1 MDQAYPASS
10 ETASVWRQLTL
21 RAACTG
27 AALGAVLVP
36 CNVYSGLKIG
46 WSFNM
51 SIAAAL
57 LSMGFWGLARRG
69 LGDRV
74 PPWGLL
80 ENNINQTAASSAASI
95 ISAGL
100 VAPIPALTILTGVTL
115 DWPTLSIWLLSVS
128 LIGVLVGLALRRQML
143 EVQQLPFPA
152 GTATA
157 ETVREIYAAG
167 SEAAT
172 RIRWLLGGGL
182 LSGGVKLTVDLYA
195 RLTGS
200 LPQLGPAVGLGSLGL
215 PTVTTRSLGFLLDPS
230 LLMVGFGAIC
240 GLRVGLSMLLGAVL
254 AWGVLAPWLFASGRL
269 PVPAEATGSVF
280 GEAVEFLLW
289 PGVAMMV
296 VAALVSFGYSLPGF
310 VRSLLG
316 GQHRRQAISDA
327 VGVVDEQPKQDVGP
341 GIPWSWLAVG
351 LVAVTVATT
360 VAQTTIFGISPWMG
374 VLAVGL
380 TFGLA
385 VVAARVSGE
394 TGIPPIGALGKVT
407 QLTFGLINPASVTEN
422 LMTANVTGGAAGQ
435 CSDLLHDLK
444 TGLLVGA
451 SVRAQA
457 LAQCLGVLVGSLAGS
472 AAYLVLV
479 PDPAAMLLTPE
490 WPAPAVATWM
500 AVAELFRDG
509 LEAAPQGALAA
520 SLVGGVAGAALA
532 VLQQHLPRQ
541 WAAVL
546 PSPVS
551 IGLAFVI
558 PAWNSL
564 SLFIGA
570 VTAEVA
576 TRSGGTA
583 ARRLILPVA
592 AGLVAG
598 ESLTGVGAAVVTLL
612 LGTG

>member
-1 MDQAYPASS
+1 MDPGMPQAVGQAGDC
-10 ETASVWRQLTL
+10 RQFTL
-21 RAACTG
+21 RAVCTG
-27 AALGAVLVP
+27 AVLGAVLVP

-57 LSMGFWGLARRG
+57 LSCGFWGLARR
-69 LGDRV
+69 LGGTRV
-74 PPWGLL
+74 PAWGLL

-100 VAPIPALTILTGVTL
+100 VAPIPALAILTGR
-115 DWPTLSIWLLSVS
+115 TLSWPALSVWLLTVS
-128 LIGVLVGLALRRQML
+128 LIGVLVGVALRRQML
-143 EVQQLPFPA
+143 EVQKLPFPA

-182 LSGGVKLTVDLYA
+182 LSGGMKLLVDGWS
-195 RLTGS
+195 RWGGG
-200 LPQLGPAVGLGSLGL
+200 LPQLGPAIRLSWLGL
-215 PTVTTRSLGFLLDPS
+215 PTLTSRSLGFVLDPS

-240 GLRVGLSMLLGAVL
+240 GLRVGLSMLLGAGL

-269 PVPAEATGSVF
+269 PIPEPTAGAVF

-289 PGVAMMV
+289 PGVSLMV
-296 VAALVSFGYSLPGF
+296 TAALVSFGFSLPGF
-310 VRSLLG
+310 VRSLVRPAG
-316 GQHRRQAISDA
+316 AAANHDSRRA
-327 VGVVDEQPKQDVGP
+327 VGNDSVGQDVGP
-341 GIPWSWLAVG
+341 GVPMRWLIVG
-351 LVAVTVATT
+351 FVVITLAAT
-360 VAQTTIFGISPWMG
+360 VAQVQFFGIAPAMG
-374 VLAVGL
+374 VLAVVL
-380 TFGLA
+380 TFALA

-407 QLTFGLINPASVTEN
+407 QLTFGLIHPASVTQN

-444 TGLLVGA
+444 TGQLLGA
-451 SVRAQA
+451 SLRAQA
-457 LAQCLGVLVGSLAGS
+457 LAQCLGVVVGSLAGS

-479 PDPAAMLLTPE
+479 PNPAEMLLTPE

-509 LEAAPQGALAA
+509 LEAAPQGAVVASVFGGLAGGVLATLQQVLPQRLAA
-520 SLVGGVAGAALA
+520 A
-532 VLQQHLPRQ
+532 V
-541 WAAVL
+541 

-564 SLFIGA
+564 SLFLGA
-570 VTAEVA
+570 VAAEAA
-576 TRSGGTA
+576 TRAGGSS
-583 ARRLILPVA
+583 ARRLIMPVA

-598 ESLTGVGAAVVTLL
+598 ESLTGVGSAIVSILFA
-612 LGTG
+612 GS

>member
-1 MDQAYPASS
+1 MRS
-10 ETASVWRQLTL
+10 EICQNGARVGDCRQFTL
-21 RAACTG
+21 RAICTG
-27 AALGAVLVP
+27 AVLGAVLVP

-57 LSMGFWGLARRG
+57 LSCGFWGVTQRLVG
-69 LGDRV
+69 SRV
-74 PPWGLL
+74 PAWGLL

-100 VAPIPALTILTGVTL
+100 VAPIPALAILTGR
-115 DWPTLSIWLLSVS
+115 TLSWPALSLWLLTVS
-128 LIGVLVGLALRRQML
+128 LIGVLVGVALRRQML
-143 EVQQLPFPA
+143 EVQKLPFPA

-172 RIRWLLGGGL
+172 RVRWLLGGGL
-182 LSGGVKLTVDLYA
+182 LSGSLKLIVDGLS
-195 RLTGS
+195 RWSGH
-200 LPQLGPAVGLGSLGL
+200 LPHLGPAIRLNAIGL
-215 PTVTTRSLGFLLDPS
+215 PDLTTRSLGFVLDPS

-240 GLRVGLSMLLGAVL
+240 GLRVGVSMLLGAGL
-254 AWGVLAPWLFASGRL
+254 AWGVLAPWLFATGRL
-269 PVPAEATGSVF
+269 PMPEATAGAVF

-289 PGVAMMV
+289 PGVTLMV
-296 VAALVSFGYSLPGF
+296 TAALVSFGFSLPSF
-310 VRSLLG
+310 VRSLS
-316 GQHRRQAISDA
+316 RRDS
-327 VGVVDEQPKQDVGP
+327 VETVNGESMVHDVGP
-341 GIPWSWLAVG
+341 GVPLKWLLAG
-351 LVAVTVATT
+351 FIAVTVAAT
-360 VAQTTIFGISPWMG
+360 VAQVVFFGITPGMG
-374 VLAVGL
+374 VLAVVL
-380 TFGLA
+380 TFALA

-394 TGIPPIGALGKVT
+394 TGIPPIGALGKIT
-407 QLTFGLINPASVTEN
+407 QLTFGLIHPSSVTQN

-444 TGLLVGA
+444 TGQLLGA
-451 SVRAQA
+451 SLHAQV
-457 LAQCLGVLVGSLAGS
+457 LAQCLGVVVGSLAGS

-479 PDPAAMLLTPE
+479 PNPAEMLLTPE

-509 LEAAPQGALAA
+509 LQAAPDGAVAASALGGAAGIVLAVMQQVLPQRLAA
-520 SLVGGVAGAALA
+520 A
-532 VLQQHLPRQ
+532 V
-541 WAAVL
+541 

-564 SLFIGA
+564 SLFLGA
-570 VTAEVA
+570 LAAEA
-576 TRSGGTA
+576 MIRSGGTS
-583 ARRLILPVA
+583 ARKLIMPVA

-598 ESLTGVGAAVVTLL
+598 ESLTGIGSAIVSLL
-612 LGTG
+612 FGKS